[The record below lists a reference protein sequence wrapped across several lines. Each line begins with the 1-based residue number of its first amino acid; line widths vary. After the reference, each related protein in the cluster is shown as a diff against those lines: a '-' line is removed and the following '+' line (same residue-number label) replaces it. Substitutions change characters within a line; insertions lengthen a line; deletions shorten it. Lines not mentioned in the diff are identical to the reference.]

1 MSNEEVKFFTEEGIL
16 ISIRNQAL
24 VNKMNALVSIKVIE
38 GAKPENDEHKKKLD
52 EKLIEYKLDLD
63 RFIKLIKVVDQM
75 IIDLD
80 KKPKVIS

>member
-1 MSNEEVKFFTEEGIL
+1 MSNEKVKFFTEEGIL

-24 VNKMNALVSIKVIE
+24 VNKMNALVSIQVIK

-52 EKLIEYKLDLD
+52 EKLIEYKSDLD